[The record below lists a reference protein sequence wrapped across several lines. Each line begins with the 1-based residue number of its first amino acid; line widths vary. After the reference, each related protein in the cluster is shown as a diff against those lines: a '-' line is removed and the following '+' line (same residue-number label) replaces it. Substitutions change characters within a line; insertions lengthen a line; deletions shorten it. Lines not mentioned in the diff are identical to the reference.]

1 MQRAM
6 RLAATFGFGFFV
18 TLGVLALA
26 NVMANWPRTIEFS
39 AVLALLGGLAALAA
53 GVVTGDDRRR
63 AP

>member
-26 NVMANWPRTIEFS
+26 NVMADWPRTIEFS
-39 AVLALLGGLAALAA
+39 AGLAVLGGLGALAA
-53 GVVTGDDRRR
+53 GVATGEGRDR

>member
-1 MQRAM
+1 MDRLV

-39 AVLALLGGLAALAA
+39 AGLAVLGGLGALAA
-53 GVVTGDDRRR
+53 GFLTGEDRRR